1 MNIAPS
7 LPVVALPG
15 SACQQSAHEAVFVAF
30 HKKHAGILFRRL
42 ISGFWVYDH
51 QHQRRYRRGVD
62 RFLAE
67 DICQQVWMEMW
78 ARLVAGRALSAVTLY
93 QRADA
98 RLTDHFRIVR
108 RFRQLEESQLH
119 TASGISRDDR
129 MDLDKAIERLALK
142 DRRIVR
148 SWIDGH
154 TSQEIAVEHGVHP
167 NTVTNVLRRIT
178 NMKNETLTASTT
190 KTTTQKVL
198 SALPGT
204 PAEVAKKAGITR
216 EAAKKQLQ
224 RLQKAT
230 KVVSIDGIYS
240 LAIAPTDNSALVS
253 RLQEFA
259 ERLVQHKVRISI
271 ERFDDNATD
280 ENQLP
285 TREATELPTRDAK
298 QIRGA
303 A

>member
-1 MNIAPS
+1 
-7 LPVVALPG
+7 
-15 SACQQSAHEAVFVAF
+15 
-30 HKKHAGILFRRL
+30 
-42 ISGFWVYDH
+42 
-51 QHQRRYRRGVD
+51 
-62 RFLAE
+62 
-67 DICQQVWMEMW
+67 
-78 ARLVAGRALSAVTLY
+78 
-93 QRADA
+93 
-98 RLTDHFRIVR
+98 
-108 RFRQLEESQLH
+108 
-119 TASGISRDDR
+119 
-129 MDLDKAIERLALK
+129 
-142 DRRIVR
+142 
-148 SWIDGH
+148 
-154 TSQEIAVEHGVHP
+154 
-167 NTVTNVLRRIT
+167 
-178 NMKNETLTASTT
+178 MKNETLTASKT

-285 TREATELPTRDAK
+285 IREATELPTRDAK
-298 QIRGA
+298 QIRSA